1 MVVFIGDYAS
11 GAVVGTDGPAGP
23 ISEHRAELVLRAGD
37 PQSGGA
43 STTFGSFEVIQ
54 GIARGWS
61 GCLGLQIDGPTFAET
76 ITTTNFVSS

>member
-54 GIARGWS
+54 GIA
-61 GCLGLQIDGPTFAET
+61 
-76 ITTTNFVSS
+76 